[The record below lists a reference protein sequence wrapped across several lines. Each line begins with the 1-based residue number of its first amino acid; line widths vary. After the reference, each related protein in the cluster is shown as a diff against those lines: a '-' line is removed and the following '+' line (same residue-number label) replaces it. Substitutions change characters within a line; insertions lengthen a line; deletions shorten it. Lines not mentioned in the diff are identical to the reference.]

1 MVRKEKKLL
10 RRTRINGRSWLP
22 AYVIFL
28 SHSFHYRCDIQYTA
42 ICNEQLT
49 TCRRYC
55 GCEGDN
61 VHTGGGG
68 SVMGSAMQC
77 QQKYW
82 RKVMAPRMIQ
92 KRPKIRKNAIFS
104 GDIWLNWIRWVMIY
118 NISYTTQLHFLPTE
132 CFARLIWCWWWNR
145 KGGEILCKY
154 FRKCKA
160 GKAREG
166 ASLCCPVVWRV
177 QQ

>member
-1 MVRKEKKLL
+1 MGEVGCPLMLFSSATVFITDVIFNILRYVTNNWQRVGGTAVVKEIMYIWGVVVLWWVQQCNVNKN
-10 RRTRINGRSWLP
+10 IDARSWHP
-22 AYVIFL
+22 EW
-28 SHSFHYRCDIQYTA
+28 S
-42 ICNEQLT
+42 
-49 TCRRYC
+49 
-55 GCEGDN
+55 
-61 VHTGGGG
+61 
-68 SVMGSAMQC
+68 
-77 QQKYW
+77 K
-82 RKVMAPRMIQ
+82 
-92 KRPKIRKNAIFS
+92 KRPKIRENAIFS